1 MINYN
6 CLCWRKS
13 SRRPLN
19 ITPPLITILRLLF
32 REFPNGPVLRLST
45 FTVGPGSIHGRG
57 TKISQ
62 AAQHRTTLPTNKNE
76 LLFISLMQL
85 PWRLMFIIL
94 HVPSCSCQCFLFSL
108 TLIKRN
114 DLLFSE
120 MCKSPWFFITIA
132 WNLPNF
138 YLFLGFA
145 CKGFPG
151 GSVLKKSTYEC
162 SRQQVLSVSR
172 QDPLEGEMAISCSI
186 LAWGCK
192 ESDTA

>member
-1 MINYN
+1 MVGE
-6 CLCWRKS
+6 LGSHKQHS
-13 SRRPLN
+13 
-19 ITPPLITILRLLF
+19 TEPP
-32 REFPNGPVLRLST
+32 P
-45 FTVGPGSIHGRG
+45 
-57 TKISQ
+57 
-62 AAQHRTTLPTNKNE
+62 PTNKNG

-120 MCKSPWFFITIA
+120 MCKSPWFFITVA
-132 WNLPNF
+132 WNLPDF

-151 GSVLKKSTYEC
+151 GSVLKKSSCC
-162 SRQQVLSVSR
+162 SAAEWSRGGRPVLSSSGIDLHFYREQIYGPYLVKTLWMTGINQELNDYFS
-172 QDPLEGEMAISCSI
+172 LWA
-186 LAWGCK
+186 
-192 ESDTA
+192 